1 MFVTIYISKYKK
13 SPIFIIFI
21 FVITSILVILM
32 NDKYLKNI
40 KILIEDNIVEIKK
53 QQISINNHTLITYF
67 NIGKL
72 LVDAQGG
79 KKRAK
84 YGNKLIKE
92 YSITLTNEYGKGYDY
107 TNLSRMRDLYLC
119 FKKVGA
125 VSQQLTWTH
134 YRYILPIKNESKRNY
149 YINLSIENR
158 LSVREL
164 IKEIKNNSYER
175 LIGDKDN
182 IKLKYT
188 NDNNTTNLTILDM
201 IKDPILIG
209 IGNKNIDKLT
219 EKALKKYIL
228 ESIEKVLLELGCGF
242 SFVGS
247 EQRIKVGSN
256 YRFIDLV
263 FFNYELNCFILIE
276 LKINKLNIKDIG
288 QLEFYVKY
296 YDTEIKKDFHNTTIG
311 IIICKKT
318 DPNISKYNN
327 SNIFVSSYELINNK

>member
-1 MFVTIYISKYKK
+1 
-13 SPIFIIFI
+13 
-21 FVITSILVILM
+21 M

-40 KILIEDNIVEIKK
+40 KLLIEDNIVEIKK
-53 QQISINNHTLITYF
+53 QQISVNNHTLITYF

-79 KKRAK
+79 KKRSK
-84 YGNKLIKE
+84 YGDKLIEK
-92 YSITLTNEYGKGYDY
+92 YSVILTNEYGKGYNKR
-107 TNLSRMRDLYLC
+107 NLCDMRQLYIT
-119 FKKVGA
+119 FEKVRTVCA
-125 VSQQLTWTH
+125 QLTWSH

-182 IKLKYT
+182 IKLKYA
-188 NDNNTTNLTILDM
+188 NDNNTTNLSILDM
-201 IKDPILIG
+201 IKDPILIS

-247 EQRIKVGSN
+247 EKRIKVGNN

-263 FFNYELNCFILIE
+263 FFNIELNCYVLIE
-276 LKINKLNIKDIG
+276 LKINKLGIKDIG

-311 IIICKKT
+311 IIICKKN
-318 DPNISKYNN
+318 DPNISRYNN
-327 SNIFVSSYELINNK
+327 SNIFVSSYELIDNK

>member
-1 MFVTIYISKYKK
+1 M
-13 SPIFIIFI
+13 
-21 FVITSILVILM
+21 
-32 NDKYLKNI
+32 DKYLGNI
-40 KILIEDNIVEIKK
+40 KTLIEDNIVEIKK
-53 QQISINNHTLITYF
+53 QQISVNNHTLITYF

-72 LVDAQGG
+72 LVSAQGG
-79 KKRAK
+79 KKRSK
-84 YGNKLIKE
+84 YGDKLIKE
-92 YSITLTNEYGKGYDY
+92 YSIILTNEYGKFYSY
-107 TNLSRMRDLYLC
+107 RNLWFMKQLYLT
-119 FKKVGA
+119 FEKVN
-125 VSQQLTWTH
+125 SLSSQLTWTH

-201 IKDPILIG
+201 IKDPILIS

-247 EQRIKVGSN
+247 EKRIKVGNN

-263 FFNYELNCFILIE
+263 FFNIELNCYVLLE
-276 LKINKLNIKDIG
+276 LKINKLDIKDIG

-311 IIICKKT
+311 IIICKKN

-327 SNIFVSSYELINNK
+327 SNIFISSYQLIDNK